1 MLRSELLGMNR
12 AGDLIEATVVEVLE
26 ELESFVR
33 EARGPR
39 AVAAI
44 GPDASLERDLG
55 LGSLERVELLSRLE
69 ARFHLRA
76 PEKTLGEAETPRELA
91 RAFLTA
97 TKGPSSGERD
107 VLQKTVSASPR
118 SPARDSK
125 TLADVLALRAL
136 LEPAL
141 PHVHLK
147 EDDRPEETITY
158 ADLYREALL
167 VAGAL
172 EARGT
177 RSGDAVAIMLPTSRG
192 FFSTFMGTLF
202 AGGVPVPLYPP
213 FSRAR
218 IEEYARR
225 QSAILENAQARI
237 LVTVREGR
245 ALGAVLRSKASSLRE
260 VVEVRDL
267 LEEARILDPAAIAIR
282 PDAPALIQYTSGS
295 TGDPKGVLLSHENL
309 LANIRAIGEAL
320 NIGPSDVGVSWLPL
334 YHDMGLIGAWL
345 TPMFFGIPVAV
356 LSPIAFLTR
365 PEKWLWTIH
374 RRRGTISPAPNFAYE
389 LCARKVP
396 DTELE
401 GLDLSSW
408 RAALNGAEP
417 ISPRSLERFEKKFA
431 CCGFRSTS
439 FFPVYGLAE
448 SSLLLTAPVLGAGAR
463 IEDVD
468 RDAFQRKGVALPP
481 ENGGAEPLRLVSVG
495 KPIPGHQV
503 RIVDEEGKE
512 LPERREGR
520 LLFRGPS
527 VTKGYFRNP
536 AATAAVMRPDGFLD
550 SGDFAFVADG
560 EVFVT
565 GRAKDLII
573 KAGRNLIPQEIEAAA
588 SEVAGVRGGSVAAFG
603 VPDPA
608 LGTER
613 IVVIAETR
621 EESAGARARIEGE
634 LARAVADLVG
644 FPPDEVLM
652 VPPGVV
658 PKTSSGKIRHAACR
672 DSYLRGEL
680 SRRPESSLWMTARL
694 AFHSAG
700 SRIRGAFGRSARLI
714 YGLYLYLL
722 TAAVVLPGWA
732 LVLFGL
738 PRRALRAIV
747 LHGSRAYLALAGVP
761 FEIRGLHILKDLEGP
776 IIFVSNHAGYL
787 DPLPLMAALDLD
799 YAFAIKREAFSW
811 PLLGRI
817 FRRLGHVPVDREN
830 VEESAQSAEALREV
844 LATGRSLVLFPEGT
858 FTRASGLGPFKLGA
872 FQLAAESGV
881 PLVPIALV
889 GTRRL
894 LRDGTWIPRR
904 VPIAVEVA
912 KPLHPERSFADVVR
926 VKEEAAEILA
936 RLAGEP
942 RLGS

>member
-1 MLRSELLGMNR
+1 M
-12 AGDLIEATVVEVLE
+12 
-26 ELESFVR
+26 
-33 EARGPR
+33 
-39 AVAAI
+39 
-44 GPDASLERDLG
+44 
-55 LGSLERVELLSRLE
+55 
-69 ARFHLRA
+69 
-76 PEKTLGEAETPRELA
+76 
-91 RAFLTA
+91 
-97 TKGPSSGERD
+97 
-107 VLQKTVSASPR
+107 
-118 SPARDSK
+118 
-125 TLADVLALRAL
+125 
-136 LEPAL
+136 
-141 PHVHLK
+141 
-147 EDDRPEETITY
+147 
-158 ADLYREALL
+158 
-167 VAGAL
+167 GA
-172 EARGT
+172 
-177 RSGDAVAIMLPTSRG
+177 
-192 FFSTFMGTLF
+192 LF

-213 FSRAR
+213 FSRSR

-225 QSAILENAQARI
+225 QSAILENARARI

-245 ALGAVLRSKASSLRE
+245 ALGAVLRTSASSLRE
-260 VVEVRDL
+260 VVEAEEL
-267 LEEARILDPAAIAIR
+267 LEEARALDPAAIAIR
-282 PDAPALIQYTSGS
+282 PDGPALIQYTSGS

-309 LANIRAIGEAL
+309 LTNIRAIGDVL
-320 NIGPSDVGVSWLPL
+320 KIGPSDVGVSWLPL

-345 TPMFFGIPVAV
+345 TPMYFGIPVAV

-389 LCARKVP
+389 LCARKISET
-396 DTELE
+396 DLE

-417 ISPRSLERFEKKFA
+417 ISPRSLDRFEKKFA
-431 CCGFRSTS
+431 RCGFRKTS

-448 SSLLLTAPVLGAGAR
+448 SSLLLTAPVLGEGVR
-463 IEDVD
+463 IEPVD
-468 RDAFQRKGVALPP
+468 RDAFQRERVARPP
-481 ENGGAEPLRLVSVG
+481 REAGGEPLRFVSVG
-495 KPIPGHQV
+495 KAIAGHEI
-503 RIVDEEGKE
+503 RIVDERGEK

-527 VTKGYFRNP
+527 VTKGYYRNP
-536 AATAAVMRPDGFLD
+536 RATEAVMRPDGFLD
-550 SGDFAFVADG
+550 SGDFAFVAEG

-588 SEVAGVRGGSVAAFG
+588 SEVPGVRGGSVVAFG
-603 VPDPA
+603 VPDPV

-613 IVVIAETR
+613 IVVIAETK
-621 EESAGARARIEGE
+621 EESAAGRARIESE
-634 LARAVADLVG
+634 VERAVAELVG
-644 FPPDEVLM
+644 VPPDEVLT
-652 VPPGVV
+652 VAPGVV

-672 DSYLRGEL
+672 ESYQRGEL
-680 SRRPESSLWMTARL
+680 SRRGSSFWMTARL

-700 SRIRGAFGRSARLI
+700 SRIRGGFGRSARLT

-722 TAAVVLPGWA
+722 TAAFVLPGWA
-732 LVLFGL
+732 LVVFGL
-738 PRRALRAIV
+738 PRRAMRAIV
-747 LHGSRAYLALAGVP
+747 LHASRLYLVLAGVP
-761 FEIRGLHILKDLEGP
+761 LEIRGMEILEDREGP
-776 IIFVSNHAGYL
+776 FVFVSNHAGYL

-817 FRRLGHVPVDREN
+817 FRRLGHVPVDRED
-830 VEESAQSAEALREV
+830 VEESAQSAEALRAV
-844 LATGRSLVLFPEGT
+844 LGTGRSLVLFPEGT
-858 FTRASGLGPFKLGA
+858 FTRATGLGPFKLGA

-881 PLVPIALV
+881 PLVPMALV

-904 VPIAVEVA
+904 VPIAVELA
-912 KPLHPERSFADVVR
+912 EPLYPERSFADVVR

>member
-1 MLRSELLGMNR
+1 MNR
-12 AGDLIEATVVEVLE
+12 AGDLGEAPVLEVLE
-26 ELESFVR
+26 ELESLVR

-39 AVAAI
+39 AIAAI
-44 GPDASLERDLG
+44 GPDVSLERDLG

-69 ARFHLRA
+69 TRFHRRA
-76 PEKTLGEAETPRELA
+76 PERTLGEAETPRELA
-91 RAFLTA
+91 RAFLAA
-97 TKGPSSGERD
+97 TGGVSSDERE
-107 VLQKTVSASPR
+107 VLPKAAAPSPR
-118 SPARDSK
+118 NLAGGSK
-125 TLADVLALRAL
+125 TLADVLALRARA
-136 LEPAL
+136 EPAL

-158 ADLYREALL
+158 SDLYREALL

-172 EARGT
+172 EARGL
-177 RSGDAVAIMLPTSRG
+177 RSGEAVAIMLPTSRG
-192 FFSTFMGTLF
+192 FFSTFMGALF
-202 AGGVPVPLYPP
+202 GGGVPVPLYPP
-213 FSRAR
+213 FSRSR

-225 QSAILENAQARI
+225 QSAILENAQARF

-260 VVEVRDL
+260 VLEVQDL
-267 LEEARILDPAAIAIR
+267 LEQARSLDPAMIAVR
-282 PDAPALIQYTSGS
+282 PDGPALIQYTSGS

-320 NIGPSDVGVSWLPL
+320 RIGPSDVGVSWLPL

-345 TPMFFGIPVAV
+345 TPMYFGIPVAI

-389 LCARKVP
+389 LCARKVS
-396 DTELE
+396 DADIE
-401 GLDLSSW
+401 GLDLGSW

-417 ISPRSLERFEKKFA
+417 ISPRSLDRFEKKFA
-431 CCGFRSTS
+431 PCGFRRTS

-448 SSLLLTAPVLGAGAR
+448 SSLLLTAPVLGAGVR
-463 IEDVD
+463 IEAVD

-481 ENGGAEPLRLVSVG
+481 EGAGDEPLRFVSVG
-495 KPIPGHQV
+495 KAIPGHDV
-503 RIVDEEGKE
+503 RIVDERGEE
-512 LPERREGR
+512 LPERREGM

-527 VTKGYFRNP
+527 VTKGYYRNP
-536 AATAAVMRPDGFLD
+536 RATEAVIRPDGFLD
-550 SGDFAFVADG
+550 SGDLAFVAEG

-613 IVVIAETR
+613 IVVIAETK
-621 EESAGARARIEGE
+621 EESAAGRARIESEVG
-634 LARAVADLVG
+634 RAVAELVG
-644 FPPDEVLM
+644 VPPDEVL
-652 VPPGVV
+652 VVGPGVV
-658 PKTSSGKIRHAACR
+658 PKTSSGKIRHSACR
-672 DSYLRGEL
+672 DGYLRGEL
-680 SRRPESSLWMTARL
+680 SRRRESSFRMMARL
-694 AFHSAG
+694 AFHTAG
-700 SRIRGAFGRSARLI
+700 SRMRSGLGRSARLL

-722 TAAVVLPGWA
+722 TAAFVLPGWT

-738 PRRALRAIV
+738 PRGALRAIV
-747 LHGSRAYLALAGVP
+747 LHGSRLYLALAGVP
-761 FEIRGLHILKDLEGP
+761 IEVRGREILKDREGP
-776 IIFVSNHAGYL
+776 FVFVSNHAGYL

-830 VEESAQSAEALREV
+830 VEESAQSLEALRAV
-844 LATGRSLVLFPEGT
+844 LRAGRSLVLFPEGT
-858 FTRASGLGPFKLGA
+858 FTRATGLGPFKLGA

-881 PLVPIALV
+881 PLVPVAIV

-904 VPIAVEVA
+904 VPIGVEVA
-912 KPLHPERSFADVVR
+912 EPLRPDPSFADMVR

-936 RLAGEP
+936 RLAGEQ